1 MHARALD
8 RRSIRW
14 RSPLAT
20 TPLLLAIVACST
32 TGREPGPALPHGG
45 ISHRF
50 GDTFLQARTYYGVPI
65 LQKSFFWDGN
75 GETDEAGVKARHLWF
90 LSDRIALGGGLT
102 ASVWFPSGH
111 DILAGELEA
120 VGRWYFF
127 RGESLGVFVEGATGY
142 VHSTDPIPP
151 KGTEWNFTFSFGPGV
166 DVPIAKNFDLIGAT
180 IYHHISN
187 ALGRQSP
194 QNPSQNEVQI
204 LLGVAWRF

>member
-1 MHARALD
+1 MHGRCERPSHQSALVGTA
-8 RRSIRW
+8 
-14 RSPLAT
+14 LA
-20 TPLLLAIVACST
+20 LLLPACASAPSWPHA
-32 TGREPGPALPHGG
+32 PGHESEAPALPRAGDRTLTVGAYGG
-45 ISHRF
+45 IP
-50 GDTFLQARTYYGVPI
+50 V

-166 DVPIAKNFDLIGAT
+166 DVPIAKNFDLIGTT

-187 ALGRQSP
+187 ALGRPSP

>member
-75 GETDEAGVKARHLWF
+75 GEDDDAGIGAQVAHFVGDDVAIGAGINLGNWF
-90 LSDRIALGGGLT
+90 Q
-102 ASVWFPSGH
+102 SGQ
-111 DILAGELEA
+111 DAQSAELEGFLRTYPFHGGPLFVDLHGGFQQATQA
-120 VGRWYFF
+120 VP
-127 RGESLGVFVEGATGY
+127 TGG
-142 VHSTDPIPP
+142 TD
-151 KGTEWNFTFSFGPGV
+151 WNFTFGFGPGV
-166 DVPIAKNFDLIGAT
+166 DIPVADDCSLLMGCT
-180 IYHHISN
+180 YHHTSN
-187 ALGRQSP
+187 ALGRMNDR
-194 QNPSQNEVQI
+194 NPSQNEARLWI
-204 LLGVAWRF
+204 GFAWTL